1 VSSFYCIIIVYL
13 RPMQVSI
20 LKANI
25 EDIALLQS
33 LIQLIWKPTYQDIL
47 SEAQMD
53 YMLKM
58 MYSSAVLEGQF
69 NNGHKFLLIYKEET
83 PVGFAGYEFN
93 YANQEGV
100 CKLHKIYLL
109 PHTQGM
115 NLGNRL
121 FTEVKKLATEA
132 HQSKL
137 ILNVNRYNKAFTFYQ
152 KLGMEIAEEVDVA
165 IGNGYYMNDYVMSLD
180 LK

>member
-1 VSSFYCIIIVYL
+1 
-13 RPMQVSI
+13 MQVTI
-20 LKANI
+20 LKADL
-25 EDIALLQS
+25 EAIALIQS
-33 LIQLIWKPTYQDIL
+33 LIQLIWKPTYQHIL

-58 MYSSAVLEGQF
+58 MYSSEVLEEQF
-69 NNGHKFLLIYKEET
+69 NNGHEFLLVYKDET
-83 PVGFAGYEFN
+83 PVGFAGYEVN
-93 YANQEGV
+93 YADQEGL

-109 PHTQGM
+109 PQTQGM

-121 FTEVKKLATEA
+121 FSEVKRLATEA
-132 HQSKL
+132 NQSRL

-152 KLGMEIAEEVDVA
+152 KLGMKIAGEVDVA
-165 IGNGYYMNDYVMSLD
+165 IGNDYYMNDYVMSLD